1 MRDFLIVIIV
11 LGSVPLALI
20 RPQIGILVWFWL
32 SLMNPHRWAW
42 GYAQDFRVALVA
54 GSATLLGWIVSREA
68 KAPPNAFIVYAL
80 AALTLWVSLAALF
93 AIHPEIAIPKWEE
106 IIKILLMTFVTMCIV
121 QSRARIDQLV
131 WVIAISIGIYGLKGG
146 LFAIATGGHYRV
158 YGPADSFIA
167 DNNSLACALIM
178 ILPLFQY
185 LRRIASSRWVRLG
198 LLGSMGL
205 TTLAILASYSRG
217 ALIGLAVTL
226 VCLLLKTRYRA
237 TTMLVTLGVLAAA
250 LYVAPAAWFQRMD
263 TIDRYQQDA
272 SVQGRFDAWNF
283 AYKLALDHPILGG
296 GQLVGL
302 DSQLFKHYVPTAPE
316 ARAAHSIYFEVL
328 GETGFVGLAIFLA
341 LLMASF
347 LAARNVMRLSRDHP
361 ELAWANRL
369 AAMLQVSF
377 VGYAVTGA
385 FLSLGFF
392 DLYYALVALVTVTQF
407 VVRRELAKAGNA
419 APAKLGLWSRHLP
432 LPTPTRPAIPAAS
445 RSPAAGP

>member
-1 MRDFLIVIIV
+1 
-11 LGSVPLALI
+11 
-20 RPQIGILVWFWL
+20 
-32 SLMNPHRWAW
+32 
-42 GYAQDFRVALVA
+42 QDFRVALVA
-54 GSATLLGWIVSREA
+54 GTATLLGWIVSREA

-80 AALTLWVSLAALF
+80 AGLTLWVSLAALF

-185 LRRIASSRWVRLG
+185 LRRAASSRWVRLG

-217 ALIGLAVTL
+217 ALVGLTVTL
-226 VCLLLKTRYRA
+226 VCLFLRTRYRV
-237 TTMLVTLGVLAAA
+237 TTMLVTVGVLAAA
-250 LYVAPAAWFQRMD
+250 LYVAPVAWFQRMD
-263 TIDRYQQDA
+263 TIDQYQQDA

-361 ELAWANRL
+361 ELAWADRL

-377 VGYAVTGA
+377 IGYAVTGA

-392 DLYYALVALVTVTQF
+392 DLYYALVAVITVTQL

-419 APAKLGLWSRHLP
+419 APRNLGIWPTRLP
-432 LPTPTRPAIPAAS
+432 LPAPVRPAASAAS
-445 RSPAAGP
+445 RSTLAGP

>member
-1 MRDFLIVIIV
+1 MRDFLIVVIV

-198 LLGSMGL
+198 LL
-205 TTLAILASYSRG
+205 
-217 ALIGLAVTL
+217 
-226 VCLLLKTRYRA
+226 
-237 TTMLVTLGVLAAA
+237 
-250 LYVAPAAWFQRMD
+250 
-263 TIDRYQQDA
+263 
-272 SVQGRFDAWNF
+272 
-283 AYKLALDHPILGG
+283 
-296 GQLVGL
+296 
-302 DSQLFKHYVPTAPE
+302 
-316 ARAAHSIYFEVL
+316 
-328 GETGFVGLAIFLA
+328 
-341 LLMASF
+341 
-347 LAARNVMRLSRDHP
+347 
-361 ELAWANRL
+361 
-369 AAMLQVSF
+369 
-377 VGYAVTGA
+377 
-385 FLSLGFF
+385 
-392 DLYYALVALVTVTQF
+392 
-407 VVRRELAKAGNA
+407 
-419 APAKLGLWSRHLP
+419 
-432 LPTPTRPAIPAAS
+432 
-445 RSPAAGP
+445 